1 MLRGNKPR
9 IRFGNI
15 MLGSEF
21 LSNHFSPLLEWNIT
35 LLYNR
40 VVLYNSLPIKKN
52 YCTNSVLDKLIF
64 LPHFGMVLLAGIHYL
79 WAHDG

>member
-21 LSNHFSPLLEWNIT
+21 LSHHFSPLLEWNTT
-35 LLYNR
+35 LLYNS
-40 VVLYNSLPIKKN
+40 VVLCNSLPIKK
-52 YCTNSVLDKLIF
+52 KLLYKQCAGQIH
-64 LPHFGMVLLAGIHYL
+64 LPAPF
-79 WAHDG
+79 WDGVACRHTLSLGT

>member
-40 VVLYNSLPIKKN
+40 VVLYNSLPIKK
-52 YCTNSVLDKLIF
+52 KLLYKQCAGQTH
-64 LPHFGMVLLAGIHYL
+64 LPAPF
-79 WAHDG
+79 WDGVACRHTLSLGT